1 VDAVLDLLKLRTFQV
16 VAATRN
22 FTRAAAEL
30 GYSQSSVTGHI
41 QALERELGTSL
52 FDRASKTVV
61 LTEAG
66 HRTLEY
72 ANRLLALADE
82 AKAAVHKREELG
94 DSP

>member
-1 VDAVLDLLKLRTFQV
+1 VDAVLDLLKLKTFQV
-16 VAATRN
+16 VAATKN

-52 FDRASKTVV
+52 FDRDSKTVM

-66 HRTLEY
+66 RRTLVY

-82 AKAAVHKREELG
+82 AKAAVHRSEEFTDPL
-94 DSP
+94 